1 VFVSTLSGSTLGFST
16 YLGGSKDDQGYAV
29 ARDGTGGV
37 YVAGVS
43 ESSNFPVT
51 GGAYDTTANGSRDAF
66 VAKISGISAGGLSGT
81 LATRTITYTYDGLER
96 LAKAVESP
104 GTTSEFAYDLAGNRT
119 KVKTNAR

>member
-1 VFVSTLSGSTLGFST
+1 
-16 YLGGSKDDQGYAV
+16 
-29 ARDGTGGV
+29 
-37 YVAGVS
+37 VAGVS

-81 LATRTITYTYDGLER
+81 LATRTITYTYDGLQR